1 MPETP
6 ILSVEAVS
14 KHYGALCAVN
24 QVSFQLDSGFHALLG
39 PNGAGKSTLF
49 QLLTGLFAPDAGD
62 IRLNGASIRRNLPQA
77 LAQMG
82 VVFQQPALDL
92 DLSVQANLDFYGRLH
107 GMRKAEIRARSTAE
121 LAQLELTD
129 AATSPC
135 RNLSGGNRRKVELAR
150 ALLTGPKLLLM
161 DEATVGLDP
170 ASRASLLAY
179 VHRLCREKNLCVLW
193 ATHLIDEAEQ
203 ADQVLVMHKG
213 RLLAQAAPSA
223 LMAQTNTFSLLEA
236 FFQLSGDSAGSKHAD
251 TSLSGQAPTGQTP
264 VAL

>member
-1 MPETP
+1 MPEQP
-6 ILSVEAVS
+6 VLSVESVS

-24 QVSFQLDSGFHALLG
+24 QVSFQLDKGFHALLG

-49 QLLTGLFAPDAGD
+49 QLLTGLFAPDQGE
-62 IRLNGASIRRNLPQA
+62 IHLNGISIRRDLPQA

-107 GMRKAEIRARSTAE
+107 GMGKADIRQRSSEE
-121 LAQLELTD
+121 LAQLELTGL
-129 AATSPC
+129 AKRPC
-135 RNLSGGNRRKVELAR
+135 RTLSGGNRRKVELAR
-150 ALLTGPKLLLM
+150 ALLTRPRLLLM

-170 ASRASLLAY
+170 ASRTALLAY
-179 VHRLCREKNLCVLW
+179 VHRLCREQGLGVLW

-213 RLLAQAAPSA
+213 KLLAQAKPADLIEQTAAPS
-223 LMAQTNTFSLLEA
+223 LLDA
-236 FFQLSGDSAGSKHAD
+236 FFHLSGDPPQGSFQPFAN
-251 TSLSGQAPTGQTP
+251 L
-264 VAL
+264 

>member
-1 MPETP
+1 MLDQPVLT
-6 ILSVEAVS
+6 VAAVS
-14 KHYGALCAVN
+14 KYYGKLCAVN
-24 QVSFQLDSGFHALLG
+24 QVSFQLGSGFHALLG

-49 QLLTGLFAPDAGD
+49 QLLTGLFAPDQGD
-62 IRLNGASIRRNLPQA
+62 IHLNGISIRQNLPQA

-107 GMRKAEIRARSTAE
+107 GMSKAAIRARSTQV
-121 LAQLELTD
+121 LTQLEIAEVAPT
-129 AATSPC
+129 PC

-150 ALLTGPKLLLM
+150 ALLTEPKLLLM

-170 ASRASLLAY
+170 ASRATLLTY
-179 VHRLCREKNLCVLW
+179 VHRLCHEQGLSVLW

-213 RLLAQAAPSA
+213 KLLAQATPAA
-223 LMAQTNTFSLLEA
+223 LINQTQTASLLEA
-236 FFQLSGDSAGSKHAD
+236 FFQLSGETRVETRTAQ
-251 TSLSGQAPTGQTP
+251 L
-264 VAL
+264 